1 MCGHEPIFPVF
12 ASFDREC
19 TNFLWHKFFLNN
31 LILAIKSNIREQRK
45 IYMSLHWVV
54 TIVLNKN
61 FYVWINLNRLANCY
75 NITRAIPLKCHH
87 LIMQAVEDVCYILS
101 PIIIAFQHCF
111 PFCNIYW
118 GNDIRSLQ
126 VMRQAIQTKSLHTL
140 FQKYFIFPF
149 ISLFSLDM
157 VLTQRIVPCRVSRDI
172 IEYERKQ

>member
-1 MCGHEPIFPVF
+1 M
-12 ASFDREC
+12 SFNFRLQCALMNLYFLFLHHSIEREC

-31 LILAIKSNIREQRK
+31 LILAIKSNIGEQRK
-45 IYMSLHWVV
+45 IYLFFHWDV

-126 VMRQAIQTKSLHTL
+126 VMRQAIQTKTFTHSVSKVLH
-140 FQKYFIFPF
+140 FPIYFPF
-149 ISLFSLDM
+149 FFRHGLNTTHCSLSCF
-157 VLTQRIVPCRVSRDI
+157 
-172 IEYERKQ
+172 